1 MILIF
6 SRLVVNFFLLTGLTK
21 GGVETGKIIVLIL
34 MLCELLFL
42 ICFFYS
48 QVLQRLVLLNQVKDS
63 LLLVFGIN
71 TFGRHLLVCTR
82 NIIIDHFS
90 VFNLVRQILKLSCSR

>member
-21 GGVETGKIIVLIL
+21 AGVVESGKGLITAG
-34 MLCELLFL
+34 FRNKYFWQTS
-42 ICFFYS
+42 I
-48 QVLQRLVLLNQVKDS
+48 
-63 LLLVFGIN
+63 
-71 TFGRHLLVCTR
+71 VCTR

-90 VFNLVRQILKLSCSR
+90 VFNLVRQILKLSCLR

>member
-6 SRLVVNFFLLTGLTK
+6 SILVFNFFLLTGLTK

-42 ICFFYS
+42 ICFF
-48 QVLQRLVLLNQVKDS
+48 LLTGLTKAGVVESGKG
-63 LLLVFGIN
+63 LIIAGF
-71 TFGRHLLVCTR
+71 R
-82 NIIIDHFS
+82 NKYFWQTSIS
-90 VFNLVRQILKLSCSR
+90 MY